1 MQELQV
7 SKEIKEIKKHP
18 ENHVYTLNHIVT
30 SQLLEI
36 IQPSNQSIQAMA
48 N

>member
-1 MQELQV
+1 MQELQE
-7 SKEIKEIKKHP
+7 SKKIKEIKENP
-18 ENHVYTLNHIVT
+18 ENHVYELNHIVT

-48 N
+48 